1 MDYRA
6 NGIGVDSHLIPC
18 SYMELSNNFPKG
30 NTVLCIS
37 FSLLPLGASSVNYSC
52 SICKATFKSTKTRL
66 HHMKTKH
73 NALHAAT
80 SNALP
85 AGQQVKQS
93 TPIITPISICQ
104 PALLQVEPN
113 GPLQKVDANIDTEQ
127 IRRLIESLGNVQ
139 KVNQVVILG
148 QVPPHAPPLEV
159 QQITQMAEPLNLN
172 LSSQQIN
179 LIGLQHSKSKT
190 AEMEST
196 SNPCDSMEQTII
208 LEPITPDGQ
217 LENPS
222 FSELGSHITAGENI
236 ELTLIQSEQTQ
247 RPEGE
252 VMHQILQQPELSVIQ
267 SHPVNEMVCQNEVDD
282 LKQDLETTVIL
293 ELTPALIP
301 TLELE
306 QSQTAPRNEIP
317 SSSLVPTTEL
327 EKTAGQT
334 PDQTVIHEQEANM
347 SVPPLMSTVE
357 LELTPLQTEQQDL
370 PSCPFIP
377 LDTLTQTPNES
388 ETNPKE
394 EVNSQIQTIS
404 LDRVQCVIDGAPLQV
419 IQERTEQESLETL
432 MVDSKGTRVQVENL
446 SEGENTSAK
455 EDIPLQADTKEV
467 SKISEI
473 PVNVMSAQE
482 LVKVRKRKP
491 ARAFLFQGYMQELV
505 GSLYKDDLHIDSKPA
520 KRQRTRKSHL
530 VVKFGPQSKEKKNK
544 KQKKPSHQHQPTLRE
559 EIKTNISRKNVAS
572 QKKGR
577 KGKTDKNGGL
587 LVSTAEKISSSLTQV
602 PQMQHMKE
610 DTRKNKIKKQK
621 EEAGGNMTHISEHK
635 TVASPVF
642 KKKKQKARIL
652 RKNSSTT
659 AKDVKRKKN
668 LAKEEKGNS
677 KAGAVSADL
686 PGPCIMQE
694 SLLLLKGHKQPQLKV
709 YKLDPSKASA
719 QTQEASPHDH
729 KHPISESTNNLT
741 AEGKKKGGRPKKNQK
756 ALSLLSSLQ
765 VSHQQPETL
774 PTKPKA
780 TRKRKSSLK
789 VETEGVITSHSKR
802 ALECKD
808 CGERF
813 SEVSS
818 LQKHKAMVHIVESPG
833 LTYTNGNIFEGVSRL
848 DLYHFPKQHD
858 KAVGVMSTATGWDTE
873 PEMGEM
879 ALEDKER
886 TVSFPALIPSPSL
899 PVPPPDLDMTTVGDK
914 TGSKSVAND
923 QSHTS
928 SEVHPPSEALK
939 NNEVSANFISDCALS
954 TSTQIESLET
964 GEHWAS
970 QEAKQEE
977 GTSKHLSSESEVPPT
992 TDEDIKEDLLLE
1004 VDVVTVGE
1012 QNEREDTTSPQES
1025 IPQNESKEAC
1035 QSEGGS
1041 TETPEVPGQVD
1052 ETTEK
1057 SLALQTVSCAT
1068 HQIDIKEE
1076 EEEQMLV
1083 QRKKEA
1089 FPVTVPSPQGT
1100 VTRNA
1105 AQGKR
1110 QGTGQLK
1117 RGVISKQVLDG
1128 DTVTE
1133 TESEKEQDEC
1143 QVVYE
1148 KHPVTSD
1155 SEIHAESETSK
1166 NTSQPETSPDVE
1178 ATKPAAPAA
1187 CLLSMPSSL
1196 EESAEE
1202 QVVFELESVTTSVE
1216 EVMNERGLQGGEEH
1230 DRDTDQSPGI
1240 ILEKFL
1246 TSRQSAAA
1254 DKEPCVMTTRT
1265 NGRQVKC

>member
-1 MDYRA
+1 
-6 NGIGVDSHLIPC
+6 
-18 SYMELSNNFPKG
+18 
-30 NTVLCIS
+30 
-37 FSLLPLGASSVNYSC
+37 
-52 SICKATFKSTKTRL
+52 
-66 HHMKTKH
+66 MKTKH
-73 NALHAAT
+73 NVLPPAT

-159 QQITQMAEPLNLN
+159 QQITQMAEPVNLN
-172 LSSQQIN
+172 LSPPQID
-179 LIGLQHSKSKT
+179 LIGLQHSKSKA
-190 AEMEST
+190 AEMESL

-217 LENPS
+217 LETPC

-236 ELTLIQSEQTQ
+236 ELTLIHSEQSQ

-252 VMHQILQQPELSVIQ
+252 VMHQILQQPDLSVIQ
-267 SHPVNEMVCQNEVDD
+267 SDPVNEMVCQNEETD
-282 LKQDLETTVIL
+282 LKQDLEQTVIL

-306 QSQTAPRNEIP
+306 QSQTVAQNEIP

-327 EKTAGQT
+327 EKTAGQN
-334 PDQTVIHEQEANM
+334 PDQTVIDEQEANL
-347 SVPPLMSTVE
+347 SVPLLMPTVE
-357 LELTPLQTEQQDL
+357 LELTTLQTEQQEL
-370 PSCPFIP
+370 PSCPFVP
-377 LDTLTQTPNES
+377 LDTVTPSEVKCRSES
-388 ETNPKE
+388 ESNPKE
-394 EVNSQIQTIS
+394 EVNSEMQTVS
-404 LDRVQCVIDGAPLQV
+404 LDQVQSVMDGATQE
-419 IQERTEQESLETL
+419 IQERAEQEPLEKL
-432 MVDSKGTRVQVENL
+432 LVDSEEVQVQVENL
-446 SEGENTSAK
+446 SEGDNTSAK
-455 EDIPLQADTKEV
+455 EDIPSQADTKQV
-467 SKISEI
+467 PKISEL

-505 GSLYKDDLHIDSKPA
+505 GSLYKDDLQIDSKPA

-544 KQKKPSHQHQPTLRE
+544 KQKKPTQQHQPIQKE
-559 EIKTNISRKNVAS
+559 EIKANLSKKKVAL

-577 KGKTDKNGGL
+577 KGKMDKKAGQ
-587 LVSTAEKISSSLTQV
+587 LVSTSEIKSTSLTQV
-602 PQMQHMKE
+602 PEVQQIKE
-610 DTRKNKIKKQK
+610 DTRKNKMKKQK
-621 EEAGGNMTHISEHK
+621 QEARENMAHISEHEA
-635 TVASPVF
+635 VASPVF
-642 KKKKQKARIL
+642 KKKKQKAKIL
-652 RKNSSTT
+652 HKNQPTT
-659 AKDVKRKKN
+659 SKDGKRKKN
-668 LAKEEKGNS
+668 LAKEEKVNTKTVPAS
-677 KAGAVSADL
+677 TDI
-686 PGPCIMQE
+686 PGQHIVQD

-709 YKLDPSKASA
+709 YKLDPSKASG
-719 QTQEASPHDH
+719 QTQEASPQESQTMFQQGKDN
-729 KHPISESTNNLT
+729 KHPTSESTNNLT
-741 AEGKKKGGRPKKNQK
+741 AGGKKKGGRLTKNQK
-756 ALSLLSSLQ
+756 SLSLLSSLQ

-774 PTKPKA
+774 LTKPKT

-789 VETEGVITSHSKR
+789 VETEGVITSSHSKR

-848 DLYHFPKQHD
+848 DLYHLPKQHD
-858 KAVGVMSTATGWDTE
+858 KVVGVMNTATGWDTE

-899 PVPPPDLDMTTVGDK
+899 PVPPPDVDMTTK
-914 TGSKSVAND
+914 TVACSND
-923 QSHTS
+923 QSHPS
-928 SEVHPPSEALK
+928 SEVHSPSDTFR
-939 NNEVSANFISDCALS
+939 NNEVSANFTSECAS
-954 TSTQIESLET
+954 SISTQIKSVET
-964 GEHWAS
+964 GEHLAS
-970 QEAKQEE
+970 DEAKKGEE
-977 GTSKHLSSESEVPPT
+977 GTSKHLGSESKVQAT
-992 TDEDIKEDLLLE
+992 MDEDIKEDLLLE

-1012 QNEREDTTSPQES
+1012 QNERDHPTSPQES
-1025 IPQNESKEAC
+1025 IPQNESKGAC
-1035 QSEGGS
+1035 HSESVS
-1041 TETPEVPGQVD
+1041 TETLAEPELGD

-1057 SLALQTVSCAT
+1057 SLTSQTVSCST
-1068 HQIDIKEE
+1068 HQVEIKEE
-1076 EEEQMLV
+1076 EEEEVLV
-1083 QRKKEA
+1083 QRKKEGGEGA
-1089 FPVTVPSPQGT
+1089 

-1105 AQGKR
+1105 TRGKR
-1110 QGTGQLK
+1110 RGTGCLK
-1117 RGVISKQVLDG
+1117 RGVISKQVSG
-1128 DTVTE
+1128 RDTVIGTE
-1133 TESEKEQDEC
+1133 LEKEQDEC

-1148 KHPVTSD
+1148 KHPVISD
-1155 SEIHAESETSK
+1155 SEIHVESETSTK
-1166 NTSQPETSPDVE
+1166 TSQPETSPDFE
-1178 ATKPAAPAA
+1178 ANKPDAPAA
-1187 CLLSMPSSL
+1187 CLPSMPSTL
-1196 EESAEE
+1196 EESVEE

-1216 EVMNERGLQGGEEH
+1216 EVMNERGQQGGEGH

-1246 TSRQSAAA
+1246 TSRQRAAA
-1254 DKEPCVMTTRT
+1254 DKEPCLMTTRT
-1265 NGRQVKC
+1265 NGRQVRCLLYQQMTYIYKEYLIHFCSLAKFVFIPGFGQDC